1 MFSLF
6 AKFPGFLFFRTSRA
20 PASTVAHQLM
30 ECADASAG
38 RDPRRAQELRS
49 AARAYL
55 RVIR

>member
-1 MFSLF
+1 MFHFFAKLPGSLF
-6 AKFPGFLFFRTSRA
+6 FSALRA

-55 RVIR
+55 SVIR